1 LLQRQWKIALAVT
14 DNNIIIKMKKYTYIL
29 GPCSIENED
38 NFLEVAKT
46 LDGYMGGKDWYLKG
60 SFDKANRT
68 SIHSNRG
75 PGLDEGIRIMQ
86 SIKEAY
92 PNIKIVTDI
101 HEPSQALPLSDV
113 VDVIQIPA
121 FLCRQTDLLVECA
134 KNFNIINIKKGQWL
148 SADAM
153 KHAVAKI
160 KEVDPNCEV
169 WVTERGSNFGY
180 DRLIVDFR
188 GVDVMKE
195 FADKVI
201 LDCTHSTQMAGE
213 GITGGSRKLAKQYA
227 QAAKIFEYDGVFIET
242 HPDPNNAISDSESQ
256 VELDWL
262 VSQINNI

>member
-1 LLQRQWKIALAVT
+1 
-14 DNNIIIKMKKYTYIL
+14 MKKYTYIL

-68 SIHSNRG
+68 SIHSDRG
-75 PGLDEGIRIMQ
+75 PGLEEGIRIMQ

-92 PNIKIVTDI
+92 PNVKIVTDI
-101 HEPSQALPLSDV
+101 NEPNQALPLSDV

-121 FLCRQTDLLVECA
+121 FLCRQTDLLVACA

-188 GVDVMKE
+188 GVDVMKK

-242 HPDPNNAISDSESQ
+242 HPDPDNAISDSASQ

-262 VSQINNI
+262 VAQINNI

>member
-1 LLQRQWKIALAVT
+1 
-14 DNNIIIKMKKYTYIL
+14 MKDYTYIL
-29 GPCSIENED
+29 GPCSIETEE
-38 NFLEVAKT
+38 NFTTVAEA
-46 LDGYMGGKDWYLKG
+46 LYPLMDGKDWYLKG

-75 PGLDEGIRIMQ
+75 PGLDEGINIMRNV
-86 SIKEAY
+86 KDRF
-92 PNIKIVTDI
+92 PGIKIVTDI
-101 HEPSQALPLSDV
+101 HEPNQALPLSDV

-134 KNFNIINIKKGQWL
+134 KHFNTINVKKGQWL

-153 KHAVAKI
+153 KHAVTKI
-160 KEVDPNCEV
+160 KEVNPDCQV

-201 LDCTHSTQMAGE
+201 FDCTHSTQMAGD
-213 GITGGSRKLAKQYA
+213 GITGGSRKLAKQYSL
-227 QAAKIFEYDGVFIET
+227 AARIFEYDGVFVET
-242 HPDPNNAISDSESQ
+242 HPDPNNAISDAGSQ
-256 VELDWL
+256 VELDWMVENL
-262 VSQINNI
+262 KNI

>member
-1 LLQRQWKIALAVT
+1 
-14 DNNIIIKMKKYTYIL
+14 MKKYTYIL

-68 SIHSNRG
+68 SIHSDRG
-75 PGLDEGIRIMQ
+75 PGLDKGIEIMRT
-86 SIKEAY
+86 IKEHY
-92 PNIKIVTDI
+92 PDIKIVTDI
-101 HEPSQALPLSDV
+101 HEPWQALPLSDV

-121 FLCRQTDLLVECA
+121 FLCRQTDLLVACA

-160 KEVDPNCEV
+160 KEVDPSCEV
-169 WVTERGSNFGY
+169 WITERGSNFGY

-242 HPDPNNAISDSESQ
+242 HPNPNNAISDSESQ

-262 VSQINNI
+262 ISNITNI

>member
-1 LLQRQWKIALAVT
+1 
-14 DNNIIIKMKKYTYIL
+14 MKNYTYIL

-46 LDGYMGGKDWYLKG
+46 LYACMGDKNWYLKG

-68 SIHSNRG
+68 SIHSDRG
-75 PGLDEGIRIMQ
+75 PGLEEGMDIMRTV
-86 SIKEAY
+86 KHYY
-92 PNIKIVTDI
+92 PDIKIITDI
-101 HEPSQALPLSDV
+101 HEPDQALPLSEV

-134 KNFNIINIKKGQWL
+134 KNFNVINIKKGQWL

-153 KHAVAKI
+153 KHAVTKI
-160 KEVDPNCEV
+160 KEVDPKCEV

-201 LDCTHSTQMAGE
+201 LDCTH
-213 GITGGSRKLAKQYA
+213 
-227 QAAKIFEYDGVFIET
+227 
-242 HPDPNNAISDSESQ
+242 
-256 VELDWL
+256 
-262 VSQINNI
+262 

>member
-1 LLQRQWKIALAVT
+1 
-14 DNNIIIKMKKYTYIL
+14 MEKYTYIL

-68 SIHSNRG
+68 SIHSDRG
-75 PGLDEGIRIMQ
+75 PGLAKGLAIMCLV
-86 SIKEAY
+86 KDRY
-92 PNIKIVTDI
+92 PNIKIITDI
-101 HEPSQALPLSDV
+101 HEANQALALSDV

-121 FLCRQTDLLVECA
+121 FLCRQTDLLVACA

-169 WVTERGSNFGY
+169 WITERGSNFGY

-188 GVDVMKE
+188 GVDVMKK

-201 LDCTHSTQMAGE
+201 LDCTHSTQMAGD

-227 QAAKIFEYDGVFIET
+227 QAAKIFEYDGSFIET
-242 HPDPNNAISDSESQ
+242 HPDPDNAISDSGSQ

-262 VSQINNI
+262 VTQINNI

>member
-1 LLQRQWKIALAVT
+1 
-14 DNNIIIKMKKYTYIL
+14 MKDYTYLL

-68 SIHSNRG
+68 SIHSDRG

-121 FLCRQTDLLVECA
+121 FLCRQTDLLIACA

-160 KEVDPNCEV
+160 KEVDPTCEV

>member
-1 LLQRQWKIALAVT
+1 ME
-14 DNNIIIKMKKYTYIL
+14 NYTYIL
-29 GPCSIENED
+29 GPCSIENLE
-38 NFLEVAKT
+38 NFLTVAKT

-68 SIHSNRG
+68 SIHSDRG

-86 SIKEAY
+86 TVKRLY
-92 PNIKIVTDI
+92 PNVKIVTDI
-101 HEPSQALPLSDV
+101 HEVNQALPLSDV

-134 KNFNIINIKKGQWL
+134 RHFGVINIKKGQWL
-148 SADAM
+148 SAESM
-153 KHAVAKI
+153 KHAVNKI
-160 KEVDPNCEV
+160 KEVDPNCKV
-169 WVTERGSNFGY
+169 WITERGSQFGY

-201 LDCTHSTQMAGE
+201 LDCTHSTQITGD

-227 QAAKIFEYDGVFIET
+227 QAARIFEYDGVFIET
-242 HPDPNNAISDSESQ
+242 HPNPDNAISDSDSQ

-262 VSQINNI
+262 VTQINII

>member
-1 LLQRQWKIALAVT
+1 ME
-14 DNNIIIKMKKYTYIL
+14 NYTYIL
-29 GPCSIENED
+29 GPCSIESEA
-38 NFLEVAKT
+38 NFTTVAEA
-46 LDGYMGGKDWYLKG
+46 LYPLMEGKDWYLKG

-75 PGLDEGIRIMQ
+75 PGLEEGIEIMR
-86 SIKEAY
+86 SVKAKFKG
-92 PNIKIVTDI
+92 IKIVTDI
-101 HEPSQALPLSDV
+101 HEPSQAQPLSEV

-134 KNFNIINIKKGQWL
+134 KHFNTINVKKGQWL

-153 KHAVAKI
+153 KHAVTKI
-160 KEVDPNCEV
+160 KEVNPDCQV

-201 LDCTHSTQMAGE
+201 FDCTHSTQMAGD
-213 GITGGSRKLAKQYA
+213 GITGGSRKLAKQYSL
-227 QAAKIFEYDGVFIET
+227 AARIFEYDGVFVET
-242 HPDPNNAISDSESQ
+242 HPDPNNAISDAGSQ
-256 VELDWL
+256 VELDWM
-262 VSQINNI
+262 VDNIKNI

>member
-1 LLQRQWKIALAVT
+1 
-14 DNNIIIKMKKYTYIL
+14 MKKYTYIL

-160 KEVDPNCEV
+160 KEVDPSCEV
-169 WVTERGSNFGY
+169 WITERGSNFGY

>member
-1 LLQRQWKIALAVT
+1 M
-14 DNNIIIKMKKYTYIL
+14 NNNYTYIL
-29 GPCSIENED
+29 GPCSIENEN

-68 SIHSNRG
+68 SIHSDRG

-101 HEPSQALPLSDV
+101 HELSQALPLSDV

-121 FLCRQTDLLVECA
+121 FLCRQTDLLVACA

-160 KEVDPNCEV
+160 KEVDPNCKV

-188 GVDVMKE
+188 GVDAMKE

-242 HPDPNNAISDSESQ
+242 HPDPDNAISDSESQ

-262 VSQINNI
+262 VTQINNI

>member
-1 LLQRQWKIALAVT
+1 
-14 DNNIIIKMKKYTYIL
+14 MKNYTYIL

-46 LDGYMGGKDWYLKG
+46 LYACMGDKNWYLKG

-68 SIHSNRG
+68 SIHSDRG
-75 PGLDEGIRIMQ
+75 PGLEEGMDIMRTV
-86 SIKEAY
+86 KHYY
-92 PNIKIVTDI
+92 PDIKIITDI
-101 HEPSQALPLSDV
+101 HEPDQALPLSEV

-134 KNFNIINIKKGQWL
+134 KNFNVINIKKGQWL

-153 KHAVAKI
+153 KHAVTKI
-160 KEVDPNCEV
+160 KEVDPKCEV

-227 QAAKIFEYDGVFIET
+227 KAAKIFEYDGSFIET
-242 HPDPNNAISDSESQ
+242 HPDPDNAISDSESQ

-262 VSQINNI
+262 VTQINNI

>member
-1 LLQRQWKIALAVT
+1 M
-14 DNNIIIKMKKYTYIL
+14 DNYTYIL

-38 NFLEVAKT
+38 NFLTVAKS
-46 LDGYMGGKDWYLKG
+46 LNASMEGKDWYLKG

-68 SIHSNRG
+68 SIYSDRG
-75 PGLDEGIRIMQ
+75 PGLKEGMEIMRTV
-86 SIKEAY
+86 KHYY
-92 PNIKIVTDI
+92 PDVRIVTDI
-101 HEPSQALPLSDV
+101 HEPNQALPLSEV

-134 KNFNIINIKKGQWL
+134 KNFNVINIKKGQWL
-148 SADAM
+148 SAESM
-153 KHAVAKI
+153 KHAVTKI
-160 KEVDPNCEV
+160 KDVDPKCEV

-188 GVDVMKE
+188 GVDVMKQ

-201 LDCTHSTQMAGE
+201 LDCTHSTQMAGD
-213 GITGGSRKLAKQYA
+213 GITGGSRKLAKQYSK
-227 QAAKIFEYDGVFIET
+227 AARIFEYNGVFIET
-242 HPDPNNAISDSESQ
+242 HPDPDNAISDSGSQ

>member
-1 LLQRQWKIALAVT
+1 
-14 DNNIIIKMKKYTYIL
+14 MKKYTYIL

-68 SIHSNRG
+68 SIHSDRG

-101 HEPSQALPLSDV
+101 HEPNQALPLSDV

-121 FLCRQTDLLVECA
+121 FLCRQTDLLVACA

-188 GVDVMKE
+188 GVDVMKK

-242 HPDPNNAISDSESQ
+242 HPDPDNAISDSESQ

-262 VSQINNI
+262 VAQINNI

>member
-1 LLQRQWKIALAVT
+1 
-14 DNNIIIKMKKYTYIL
+14 MKDYTYIL
-29 GPCSIENED
+29 GPCSIESEE
-38 NFLEVAKT
+38 NFREVANA
-46 LDGYMGGKDWYLKG
+46 LYPIMQGKDWYLKG

-75 PGLDEGIRIMQ
+75 PGLDEGIRIMR
-86 SIKEAY
+86 SIKEDF
-92 PNIKIVTDI
+92 PDIKIVTDI
-101 HEPSQALPLSDV
+101 HETSQALLLSDV

-134 KNFNIINIKKGQWL
+134 KHFNTINVKKGQWL

-153 KHAVAKI
+153 KHAVTKI
-160 KEVDPNCEV
+160 KEVNPDCQV

-201 LDCTHSTQMAGE
+201 FDCTHSTQMAGD
-213 GITGGSRKLAKQYA
+213 GITGGSRKLAKQYSL
-227 QAAKIFEYDGVFIET
+227 AARIFEYDGVFVET
-242 HPDPNNAISDSESQ
+242 HPDPENAISDSGSQ
-256 VELDWL
+256 VELDWM
-262 VSQINNI
+262 VDNIKDI

>member
-1 LLQRQWKIALAVT
+1 ME
-14 DNNIIIKMKKYTYIL
+14 DYTYIL
-29 GPCSIENED
+29 GPCSIESEE
-38 NFLEVAKT
+38 NFREVANA
-46 LDGYMGGKDWYLKG
+46 LYPIMQGKDWYLKG

-75 PGLDEGIRIMQ
+75 PGLDEGIRIMR
-86 SIKEAY
+86 SIKEDF
-92 PNIKIVTDI
+92 PDIKIVTDI
-101 HEPSQALPLSDV
+101 HETSQALPLSDV

-134 KNFNIINIKKGQWL
+134 KHFNTINVKKGQWL

-153 KHAVAKI
+153 KHAVTKI
-160 KEVDPNCEV
+160 KEVNPDCQV

-201 LDCTHSTQMAGE
+201 FDCTHSTQMAGD
-213 GITGGSRKLAKQYA
+213 GITGGSRKLAKQYSL
-227 QAAKIFEYDGVFIET
+227 AARIFEYDGVFVET
-242 HPDPNNAISDSESQ
+242 HPDPENAISDSGSQ
-256 VELDWL
+256 VELDWM
-262 VSQINNI
+262 VDNIKDI

>member
-1 LLQRQWKIALAVT
+1 
-14 DNNIIIKMKKYTYIL
+14 MKKYTYIL
-29 GPCSIENED
+29 GPCSIENEE
-38 NFLEVAKT
+38 NFLTVAWQLENTMK
-46 LDGYMGGKDWYLKG
+46 GKDWYLKG

-68 SIHSNRG
+68 SIHSDRG

-86 SIKEAY
+86 TVKEDF
-92 PNIKIVTDI
+92 PDIKIITDI

-134 KNFNIINIKKGQWL
+134 KNFNVINIKKGQWL
-148 SADAM
+148 SAEAM
-153 KHAVAKI
+153 EHAVKKI
-160 KEVDPNCEV
+160 KEVDPTCEV
-169 WVTERGSNFGY
+169 WVTERGSQFGY

-188 GVDVMKE
+188 GVDVMKK

-201 LDCTHSTQMAGE
+201 LDCTHSTQMAGD
-213 GITGGSRKLAKQYA
+213 GITGGSRKLAKQYS
-227 QAAKIFEYDGVFIET
+227 QAARIFEYDGVFIET
-242 HPDPNNAISDSESQ
+242 HPDPDNAISDSGSQ

>member
-1 LLQRQWKIALAVT
+1 
-14 DNNIIIKMKKYTYIL
+14 MKKYTYIL

-68 SIHSNRG
+68 SIHSKRG
-75 PGLDEGIRIMQ
+75 PGLNEGIRIMEMAKRMY
-86 SIKEAY
+86 S
-92 PNIKIVTDI
+92 NVKIITDI
-101 HEPSQALPLSDV
+101 HEASQALPLSDV

-121 FLCRQTDLLVECA
+121 FLCRQTDLLIACA

-148 SADAM
+148 SAEAM
-153 KHAVAKI
+153 KHAVIKI

-169 WVTERGSNFGY
+169 WVTERGSQFGY

-242 HPDPNNAISDSESQ
+242 HPDPENAISDSESQ

>member
-1 LLQRQWKIALAVT
+1 
-14 DNNIIIKMKKYTYIL
+14 MEKYTYIL

-68 SIHSNRG
+68 SIHSDRG

-101 HEPSQALPLSDV
+101 HEPNQALPLSDV

-121 FLCRQTDLLVECA
+121 FLCRQTDLLIACA

-213 GITGGSRKLAKQYA
+213 GITRGSRKLAKQYA

-242 HPDPNNAISDSESQ
+242 HPDPDNAISDSASQ

-262 VSQINNI
+262 VAQINNI

>member
-1 LLQRQWKIALAVT
+1 
-14 DNNIIIKMKKYTYIL
+14 MKKYTYIL

>member
-1 LLQRQWKIALAVT
+1 ML
-14 DNNIIIKMKKYTYIL
+14 
-29 GPCSIENED
+29 
-38 NFLEVAKT
+38 VAET
-46 LDGYMGGKDWYLKG
+46 LYPLMDGKDWYLKG

-75 PGLDEGIRIMQ
+75 PGLDEGINIMRNV
-86 SIKEAY
+86 KDRF
-92 PNIKIVTDI
+92 PGIKIVTDI
-101 HEPSQALPLSDV
+101 HEPNQALPLSDV

-134 KNFNIINIKKGQWL
+134 KHFNIINVKKGQWL

-153 KHAVAKI
+153 KHAVTKI
-160 KEVDPNCEV
+160 KEVNPDCQV

-201 LDCTHSTQMAGE
+201 FDCTHSTQMAGD
-213 GITGGSRKLAKQYA
+213 GITGGSRKLAKQYSL
-227 QAAKIFEYDGVFIET
+227 AARIFEYDGVFVET
-242 HPDPNNAISDSESQ
+242 HPDPNNAISDAGSQ
-256 VELDWL
+256 VELDWMVENL
-262 VSQINNI
+262 KNI

>member
-1 LLQRQWKIALAVT
+1 ME
-14 DNNIIIKMKKYTYIL
+14 NYTYIL

-46 LDGYMGGKDWYLKG
+46 LNGYMGGKDWYLKG

-68 SIHSNRG
+68 SIHSDRG

-101 HEPSQALPLSDV
+101 HEPNQALPLSDV

-121 FLCRQTDLLVECA
+121 FLCRQTDLLVACA

-160 KEVDPNCEV
+160 KEVDPTCEV

-213 GITGGSRKLAKQYA
+213 GITRGSRKLAKQYA

-242 HPDPNNAISDSESQ
+242 HPDPSNAISDSESQ

-262 VSQINNI
+262 VSQINII

>member
-1 LLQRQWKIALAVT
+1 ME
-14 DNNIIIKMKKYTYIL
+14 DYTYIL
-29 GPCSIENED
+29 GPCSIESEE
-38 NFLEVAKT
+38 NFREVANA
-46 LDGYMGGKDWYLKG
+46 LYPIMQGKDWYLKG

-75 PGLDEGIRIMQ
+75 PGLDEGIRIMR
-86 SIKEAY
+86 SIKEDF

-101 HEPSQALPLSDV
+101 HDVSQALPLSDV

-134 KNFNIINIKKGQWL
+134 KHFNTINVKKGQWL

-153 KHAVAKI
+153 KHAVTKI
-160 KEVDPNCEV
+160 KEVNPDCQV

-201 LDCTHSTQMAGE
+201 FDCTHSTQMAGD
-213 GITGGSRKLAKQYA
+213 GITGGSRKLAKQYSL
-227 QAAKIFEYDGVFIET
+227 AARIFEYDGVFVET
-242 HPDPNNAISDSESQ
+242 HPDPENAISDSGSQ
-256 VELDWL
+256 VELDWM
-262 VSQINNI
+262 VDNIKDI

>member
-1 LLQRQWKIALAVT
+1 MQ
-14 DNNIIIKMKKYTYIL
+14 DYTYIL
-29 GPCSIENED
+29 GPCSIESEE
-38 NFLEVAKT
+38 NFREVANA
-46 LDGYMGGKDWYLKG
+46 LYPIMQGKDWYLKG

-75 PGLDEGIRIMQ
+75 PGLDEGIRIMR
-86 SIKEAY
+86 SIKEDF
-92 PNIKIVTDI
+92 PDIKIVTDI
-101 HEPSQALPLSDV
+101 HETSQALPLSDV

-134 KNFNIINIKKGQWL
+134 KHFNTINVKKGQWL

-153 KHAVAKI
+153 KHAVTKI
-160 KEVDPNCEV
+160 KEVNPDCQV

-201 LDCTHSTQMAGE
+201 FDCTHSTQMAGD
-213 GITGGSRKLAKQYA
+213 GITGGSRKLAKQYSL
-227 QAAKIFEYDGVFIET
+227 AARIFEYDGVFVET
-242 HPDPNNAISDSESQ
+242 HPDPENAISDSGSQ
-256 VELDWL
+256 VELDWM
-262 VSQINNI
+262 VENIKNI

>member
-1 LLQRQWKIALAVT
+1 ME
-14 DNNIIIKMKKYTYIL
+14 NYTYIL
-29 GPCSIENED
+29 GPCSIESEA
-38 NFLEVAKT
+38 NFTTVAEALYPLMK
-46 LDGYMGGKDWYLKG
+46 GKDWYLKG

-75 PGLDEGIRIMQ
+75 PGLEEGIEIMRNVKAKFEGIR
-86 SIKEAY
+86 
-92 PNIKIVTDI
+92 IVTDI
-101 HEPSQALPLSDV
+101 HEPSQAQPLSEV

-134 KNFNIINIKKGQWL
+134 KHFNTINVKKGQWL

-153 KHAVAKI
+153 KHAVTKI
-160 KEVDPNCEV
+160 KEVNPDCQV

-201 LDCTHSTQMAGE
+201 FDCTHSTQMAGD
-213 GITGGSRKLAKQYA
+213 GITGGSRKLAKQYSL
-227 QAAKIFEYDGVFIET
+227 AARIFEYDGVFVET
-242 HPDPNNAISDSESQ
+242 HPDPNNAISDAGSQ
-256 VELDWL
+256 VELDWM
-262 VSQINNI
+262 VDNIKDI

>member
-1 LLQRQWKIALAVT
+1 
-14 DNNIIIKMKKYTYIL
+14 MKDYTYIL
-29 GPCSIENED
+29 GPCSIESEE
-38 NFLEVAKT
+38 NFREVANA
-46 LDGYMGGKDWYLKG
+46 LYPIMQGKDWYLKG

-75 PGLDEGIRIMQ
+75 PGLDEGIRIMR
-86 SIKEAY
+86 SIKEDF
-92 PNIKIVTDI
+92 PDIKIVTDI
-101 HEPSQALPLSDV
+101 HETSQALPLSDV

-134 KNFNIINIKKGQWL
+134 KHFNTINVKKGQWL

-153 KHAVAKI
+153 KHAVTKI
-160 KEVDPNCEV
+160 KEVNPDCQV

-201 LDCTHSTQMAGE
+201 FDCTHSTQMAGD
-213 GITGGSRKLAKQYA
+213 GITGGSRKLAKQYSL
-227 QAAKIFEYDGVFIET
+227 AARIFEYDGVFVET
-242 HPDPNNAISDSESQ
+242 HPDPENAISDSGSQ
-256 VELDWL
+256 VELDWM
-262 VSQINNI
+262 VDNIKDI

>member
-1 LLQRQWKIALAVT
+1 
-14 DNNIIIKMKKYTYIL
+14 MKKYTYIL

-68 SIHSNRG
+68 SIHSDRG

-101 HEPSQALPLSDV
+101 HEPNQALPLSDV

-121 FLCRQTDLLVECA
+121 FLCRQTDLLVACA

-188 GVDVMKE
+188 GVDVMKK

-242 HPDPNNAISDSESQ
+242 HPDPSNAISDSESQ

>member
-1 LLQRQWKIALAVT
+1 L
-14 DNNIIIKMKKYTYIL
+14 
-29 GPCSIENED
+29 
-38 NFLEVAKT
+38 VA
-46 LDGYMGGKDWYLKG
+46 
-60 SFDKANRT
+60 
-68 SIHSNRG
+68 
-75 PGLDEGIRIMQ
+75 
-86 SIKEAY
+86 
-92 PNIKIVTDI
+92 
-101 HEPSQALPLSDV
+101 
-113 VDVIQIPA
+113 
-121 FLCRQTDLLVECA
+121 CA

-242 HPDPNNAISDSESQ
+242 HPDPSNAISDSESQ

>member
-1 LLQRQWKIALAVT
+1 MQ
-14 DNNIIIKMKKYTYIL
+14 DYTYIL
-29 GPCSIENED
+29 GPCSIESEE
-38 NFLEVAKT
+38 NFREVANA
-46 LDGYMGGKDWYLKG
+46 LYPIMQGKDWYLKG

-75 PGLDEGIRIMQ
+75 PGLDEGIRIMR
-86 SIKEAY
+86 SIKEDF
-92 PNIKIVTDI
+92 PDIKIVTDI
-101 HEPSQALPLSDV
+101 HETSQALPLSDV

-134 KNFNIINIKKGQWL
+134 KHFNTINVKKGQWL

-153 KHAVAKI
+153 KHAVTKI
-160 KEVDPNCEV
+160 KEVNPDCQV

-201 LDCTHSTQMAGE
+201 FDCTHSTQMAGD
-213 GITGGSRKLAKQYA
+213 GITGGSRKLAKQYSL
-227 QAAKIFEYDGVFIET
+227 AARIFEYNGVFIET
-242 HPDPNNAISDSESQ
+242 HPDPENAISDSGSQ
-256 VELDWL
+256 VELDWM
-262 VSQINNI
+262 VENIKNI